1 MTLELINEFFQFIV
15 DRVNSRYDLGIK
27 LNQVIADINSNIS
40 KLPMNEKTINYQ
52 LFISSVQGDNSASNV
67 LSIVS
72 VRVEFIF
79 QVANKNYTKYE
90 TIFSRYMWSIFRELM
105 DNEGA
110 NLVSDTDI
118 SYSLNISSVNNVR
131 INSADNLENNLY
143 TPNISFDLWVTDNLT
158 GNLND

>member
-1 MTLELINEFFQFIV
+1 MTLSLINEFFQFIV
-15 DRVNSRYDLGIK
+15 ERVNSRYSLNIK
-27 LNQVIADINSNIS
+27 LNQVITDINSNIS

-52 LFISSVQGDNSASNV
+52 LFISSVQGDNSTSSV

-90 TIFSRYMWSIFRELM
+90 SIFSRYIWSIFRELM

-118 SYSLNISSVNNVR
+118 SYSLNISSINNVR
-131 INSADNLENNLY
+131 INNADSLENNLF

-158 GNLND
+158 TN

>member
-1 MTLELINEFFQFIV
+1 MTLSLINEFFQFIV
-15 DRVNSRYDLGIK
+15 DRVNARYSLNIK
-27 LNQVIADINSNIS
+27 LNQVITDINSNIS

-90 TIFSRYMWSIFRELM
+90 TIFSRYIWPIFRELM

-110 NLVSDTDI
+110 NLVSDSDI
-118 SYSLNISSVNNVR
+118 SYSLNISSINNVR
-131 INSADNLENNLY
+131 INNADNLENNLY

-158 GNLND
+158 AN

>member
-1 MTLELINEFFQFIV
+1 MTLSLINEFFQFIV
-15 DRVNSRYDLGIK
+15 ERVNSRYSLNIK
-27 LNQVIADINSNIS
+27 LNQVITDINSNIS

-52 LFISSVQGDNSASNV
+52 LFISSVQGDNSTSNV

-90 TIFSRYMWSIFRELM
+90 SIFSRYIWSIFRELM

-118 SYSLNISSVNNVR
+118 SYSLDISSINNVR
-131 INSADNLENNLY
+131 INNADSLENNLF

-158 GNLND
+158 TN

>member
-1 MTLELINEFFQFIV
+1 MTLSLINEFFQFIV
-15 DRVNSRYDLGIK
+15 ERVNSRYSLNIK
-27 LNQVIADINSNIS
+27 LNQVITDINSNIS

-52 LFISSVQGDNSASNV
+52 LFISSVQGDNSTSNV

-90 TIFSRYMWSIFRELM
+90 SIFSRYIWSIFRELM

-118 SYSLNISSVNNVR
+118 SYSLDISSINNVR
-131 INSADNLENNLY
+131 INNADSLENNLY

-158 GNLND
+158 TN